1 MDSQDARTHVEERI
15 EDEAGDDRRE
25 FLKKCGR
32 FAAYTA
38 PVVVTLLHYDRAHG
52 KSAPTS

>member
-1 MDSQDARTHVEERI
+1 MDSKDAKTHVEERI
-15 EDEAGDDRRE
+15 EDEAGDDRRA

-38 PVVVTLLHYDRAHG
+38 PVVVTLLHYDRVHG
-52 KSAPTS
+52 RSNTTS